1 MGEWG
6 TSGGSVAPSRGQASG
21 GIPLRKAL
29 QPPSC
34 LLREPQALR
43 KSFGRPRPSAPTRL
57 PTRLPSSALA
67 FWALHSRFCLQPP
80 LLARRRIFC
89 SVWFRDSPLH
99 PGHGVPLSHRLRTA
113 CAPPR
118 AGSLAVAASQNGDI
132 APLPPAAG
140 LLEWKILPAEK
151 QAKKRKQN
159 ITISGDW

>member
-1 MGEWG
+1 MGDFRRERRPQQG
-6 TSGGSVAPSRGQASG
+6 TGLRRDPSQESSPASQLPSAGAPG
-21 GIPLRKAL
+21 PPEKLRKAQAVCPDSSPHQAPQL
-29 QPPSC
+29 CSGLLGTSLPILPPAT
-34 LLREPQALR
+34 P
-43 KSFGRPRPSAPTRL
+43 FGQTQDIL
-57 PTRLPSSALA
+57 
-67 FWALHSRFCLQPP
+67 FQ
-80 LLARRRIFC
+80 
-89 SVWFRDSPLH
+89 VWLRDSTLH